1 MLFASFDFLLFFCV
15 AFAGYWV
22 LAGLPQLRALWIL
35 ALSYFFYVAGP
46 KPTDGPPPLSWHYVG
61 LLFGS
66 TALNYVCGL
75 CIAAA
80 RRRTFGFEVPDP
92 NDPSGIAAKVRA
104 GDGWLWLSVVG
115 NLGLLGYFKYTGFFF
130 QIAKELA
137 SLVGAGDS
145 VPTVSMVL
153 PIGISFYTFQGI
165 AYVVDV
171 YRGRFR
177 AERNPLVYA
186 AFIAFFPQLVAG
198 PIVRASELIPQF
210 RIRPKLTRADVDFAL
225 FRITKGLAKKIVLAD
240 FIAASFTDSIFAA
253 PGDYSSI
260 ENLLAL
266 YAFTLQIYAD
276 FSGYSDIAIGAA
288 RLLGMRLPENFDR
301 PYQAVDLGDFWRRW
315 HMTLSTWL
323 RDYVYYP
330 LGGSRSGPVRS
341 LANLWITMFLVG
353 MWHGASWNF
362 VIYASLQACAMV
374 YGRLC
379 RRKKSSWF
387 AWFLRTVL
395 ASAGMGVLGVVFAH
409 FALGLSEPHVFG
421 AFVGVVAL
429 VVGFLP
435 NAERWPAFRPVHV
448 VVTLHFVV
456 LSRVFFRADNLELAQ
471 AMCHK
476 VLHWDGA
483 GVRPGLLG
491 NERLVALVTETPLLS
506 WARPLAEWIVL
517 GLLIL
522 GLAIHYVPAGSVTL
536 TAQRVVPRVPAVL
549 LGMGFA
555 FLIGILSLLLAGPRA
570 NIYFAF

>member
-22 LAGLPQLRALWIL
+22 LGGLPRLRAFWVL

-46 KPTDGPPPLSWHYVG
+46 KPTDGPPPLSFHYVG
-61 LLFGS
+61 LLIAS

-80 RRRTFGFEVPDP
+80 RRRAFGFEVPDP
-92 NDPSGIAAKVRA
+92 NDASPQTAKLRA
-104 GDGWLWLSVVG
+104 GSGWLWVSALA

-130 QIAKELA
+130 EVAKELA
-137 SLVGAGDS
+137 SLFGAGGS
-145 VPTVSMVL
+145 VPSVSMVL

-165 AYVVDV
+165 AYVADV
-171 YRGRFR
+171 YRGRFP
-177 AERNPLVYA
+177 AERNPIVYA

-210 RIRPKLTRADVDFAL
+210 RRRAKLTRADVDFAL

-240 FIAASFTDSIFAA
+240 FIAASFTDAVFAN
-253 PGDYSSI
+253 PTEHSSI

-288 RLLGMRLPENFDR
+288 RLLGVRLPENFDR

-341 LANLWITMFLVG
+341 LWNLWITMFLVG

-362 VIYASLQACAMV
+362 VIYASLQACAM
-374 YGRLC
+374 
-379 RRKKSSWF
+379 
-387 AWFLRTVL
+387 
-395 ASAGMGVLGVVFAH
+395 
-409 FALGLSEPHVFG
+409 
-421 AFVGVVAL
+421 
-429 VVGFLP
+429 
-435 NAERWPAFRPVHV
+435 
-448 VVTLHFVV
+448 
-456 LSRVFFRADNLELAQ
+456 
-471 AMCHK
+471 
-476 VLHWDGA
+476 
-483 GVRPGLLG
+483 
-491 NERLVALVTETPLLS
+491 
-506 WARPLAEWIVL
+506 
-517 GLLIL
+517 
-522 GLAIHYVPAGSVTL
+522 
-536 TAQRVVPRVPAVL
+536 
-549 LGMGFA
+549 
-555 FLIGILSLLLAGPRA
+555 
-570 NIYFAF
+570 